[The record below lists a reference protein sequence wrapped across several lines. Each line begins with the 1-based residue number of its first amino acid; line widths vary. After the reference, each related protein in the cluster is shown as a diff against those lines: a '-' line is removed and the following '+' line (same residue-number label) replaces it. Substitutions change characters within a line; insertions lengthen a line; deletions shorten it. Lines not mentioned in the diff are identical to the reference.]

1 MFCVFPLN
9 TEGINNSK
17 PTEGKEPAEQILWT
31 VSNAILEPSQ
41 ILWGLGLEEG
51 ETYRSL
57 FLRVLNRG
65 LIPFRKQ
72 VEVPNEKEFACQ
84 TAQAYR
90 TGEKAVHVKAFRGS
104 KDGKFRFLIQWKVI

>member
-1 MFCVFPLN
+1 MFCVFPFN
-9 TEGINNSK
+9 ADGINNSK

-31 VSNAILEPSQ
+31 VSNTVKDPPR
-41 ILWGLGLEEG
+41 ILWGLGLEDG
-51 ETYRSL
+51 DTYRSL
-57 FLRVLNRG
+57 FLRVLNRC

-104 KDGKFRFLIQWKVI
+104 KDGKLRFLI